1 MKILA
6 VCGMGLGSSLLLRIG
21 VEEVLRELHVDASVE
36 AVDITTAK
44 AGGADLIVTS
54 AQFAEMLQGVGVPVV
69 SIHDYVD
76 RGEMRQKLRRALKIE
91 GG

>member
-1 MKILA
+1 MKILT

-21 VEEVLRELHVDASVE
+21 VEDVLRQLHVEAQVE

-54 AQFAEMLQGVGVPVV
+54 AQFAEMLEGVGVPLVP
-69 SIHDYVD
+69 IHDYVD
-76 RGEMRQKLRRALKIE
+76 RNEMREKLRAALHI
-91 GG
+91 GA

>member
-21 VEEVLRELHVDASVE
+21 VEEVLRELHVEASVE
-36 AVDITTAK
+36 AVDITTAR

-54 AQFAEMLQGVGVPVV
+54 AQFAEMLQGAGVPVV
-69 SIHDYVD
+69 SVHDYVD
-76 RGEMRQKLRRALKIE
+76 RSEMRAKLRQALGLE
-91 GG
+91 ER